1 MAEEIRVLLVDDHA
15 VLRGG
20 LKALLSLEP
29 DLDVVAEASTG
40 EEAIDR
46 TQQIQPDVVVMDL
59 DMPGIGGLEATRRI
73 AAEATGTRVLVL
85 TSHSEEDHLLPV
97 LEAGGHGFVHKSGP
111 EEDLVKAI
119 RTVARGEV
127 FLYPRAAKLL
137 LMGYQKAG
145 DDSRKGPLD
154 ELSDRERE
162 VAVLAAEGYTSAEI
176 GKKLFLSPKTVDT
189 YRARLMQKLG
199 MTHRAE
205 LVRFALSTGLLRPPA

>member
-1 MAEEIRVLLVDDHA
+1 MADQIRILLVDDHA

-46 TQQIQPDVVVMDL
+46 TQQLRPDVVVMDL

-73 AAEATGTRVLVL
+73 VAEVEGARVLVL

-145 DDSRKGPLD
+145 DENRKTPLD
-154 ELSDRERE
+154 ELSERERE

-199 MTHRAE
+199 MTHRSE